1 MHQTGKT
8 VTFCKNCCSVI
19 RGKKLLKKLFLSSK
33 QASPHRAKVKPAA
46 FGQQSPA
53 ANQKLLKKT
62 PSAGTAGIKKTL
74 FSQKEKNTCK
84 KYPRKFMEH
93 ARNSAPHYSP
103 RVGRIVKNGKVLGLC
118 SNSSLRRFSQL
129 TWNSLS
135 FEEWTFTVTAAVAD
149 NLRKYAP
156 SLTELCLWAVFQM
169 CPDLCNFWFS
179 PLTSHTHTH
188 TTNGPTKLCF

>member
-33 QASPHRAKVKPAA
+33 QASLHRAKVQPAA

-74 FSQKEKNTCK
+74 FSQKEKKNLQKVPTQVYGTC
-84 KYPRKFMEH
+84 
-93 ARNSAPHYSP
+93 A
-103 RVGRIVKNGKVLGLC
+103 
-118 SNSSLRRFSQL
+118 
-129 TWNSLS
+129 
-135 FEEWTFTVTAAVAD
+135 
-149 NLRKYAP
+149 
-156 SLTELCLWAVFQM
+156 ELC
-169 CPDLCNFWFS
+169 P
-179 PLTSHTHTH
+179 PL
-188 TTNGPTKLCF
+188 LA